1 MTVRYMLDTDISST
15 IMRDASPHLQNR
27 LRFAPVPSL
36 CVSVIT
42 KAELLFGSARSQN
55 KRHDRREVDVYLAQL
70 DVLPWDDAAA
80 EAYAGIRATLE
91 RAGTPIGELD
101 TLIAAHALSLNAV
114 LVTNNTRH
122 FARVPRLKVENWMKP
137 N

>member
-1 MTVRYMLDTDISST
+1 MTLRHMLDTDISSY

-27 LRFAPVPSL
+27 LRFAPARSL

-55 KRHDRREVDVYLAQL
+55 KRHNRREVDAYLSQV

-80 EAYAGIRATLE
+80 EAYAGIRASLE

-101 TLIAAHALSLNAV
+101 TLIAAHALALNAV

-122 FARVPRLKVENWMKP
+122 FARVPGLKVENWAKP